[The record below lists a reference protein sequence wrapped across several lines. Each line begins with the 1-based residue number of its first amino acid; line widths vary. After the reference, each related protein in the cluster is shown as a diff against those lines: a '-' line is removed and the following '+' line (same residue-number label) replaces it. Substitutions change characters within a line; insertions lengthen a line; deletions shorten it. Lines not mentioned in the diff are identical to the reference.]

1 MITLQHEYSF
11 LSIINNKISRV
22 MIGQELSSC
31 CLSILYNKVY
41 KMRMHLKFKV
51 RFFISITVNCT

>member
-1 MITLQHEYSF
+1 MNIGF

-41 KMRMHLKFKV
+41 QNKNAFE
-51 RFFISITVNCT
+51 I